1 MRVLLA
7 MAGAERGGAEGFFE
21 RLAFGFRRH
30 DVTLRVLVRRDEA
43 RVGRLAAGGIAP
55 VQLKFGGLFDF
66 ATRPAFRRE
75 IAEFKPDIVLTFMN
89 RASAACRPGPG
100 EKVVQIGRLGGY
112 YKLKYYRNCA
122 HLIGNTPDIVDYI
135 VKQGWPAER
144 AHYAPNF
151 VDSHNTDPE
160 PRERHDTPAEAPL
173 VLALGRLHANKAF
186 DVLLAALP
194 ALPDTYLWLAGA
206 GPEERKLREF
216 ADKLGV
222 APRVRFLGWRDD
234 TAPLFAA
241 ADAVAVPS
249 RHEPLGN
256 VIIEAWARG
265 KPVVA
270 AASHGPRQLIVS
282 GENGLLVP
290 IDDEHALAFA
300 LRHVIDETKVKRYLA
315 DGGYA
320 TYRKNFTEE
329 AVVARYLEL
338 FRAVLAAIA
347 TAPAAAEAAE

>member
-1 MRVLLA
+1 MRVLMA

-21 RLAFGFRRH
+21 RLAFGFQRH
-30 DVTLRVLVRRDEA
+30 DVTLRVLVRDDDA
-43 RVGRLAAGGIAP
+43 RIQRLVSGGIQP
-55 VQLKFGGLFDF
+55 VALKFGGLFDF
-66 ATRPAFRRE
+66 RTRPAFRRE
-75 IAEFKPDIVLTFMN
+75 IADFKPDIVLTFMN
-89 RASAACRPGPG
+89 RASAACRPAPG
-100 EKVVQIGRLGGY
+100 DPGVRIGRLGGY
-112 YKLKYYRNCA
+112 YKLKYYRGCE

-144 AHYAPNF
+144 AHYVPNF

-160 PRERHDTPAEAPL
+160 PRERHDTPADAPL
-173 VLALGRLHANKAF
+173 VLALGRLHVNKAF
-186 DVLLAALP
+186 DVLIATLR

-206 GPEERKLREF
+206 GPEEKALRDF
-216 ADKLGV
+216 AGKIGV
-222 APRVRFLGWRDD
+222 AGRLRFLGWRDD

-241 ADAVAVPS
+241 ANVVAVPS

-265 KPVVA
+265 KAVVA

-282 GENGLLVP
+282 GDNGMLVP

-300 LRHVIDETKVKRYLA
+300 LRHVIDETKVKRHLA
-315 DGGYA
+315 DNGYA
-320 TYRKNFTEE
+320 TYRENFTEE

-338 FRAVLAAIA
+338 FRGVLANS
-347 TAPAAAEAAE
+347 PARETAEAAE